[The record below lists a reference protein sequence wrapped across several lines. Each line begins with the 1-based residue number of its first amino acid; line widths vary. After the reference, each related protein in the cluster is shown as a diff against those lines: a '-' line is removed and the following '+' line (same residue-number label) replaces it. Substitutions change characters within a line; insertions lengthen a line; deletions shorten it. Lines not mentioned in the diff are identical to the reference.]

1 MARNWLASAELP
13 GKFWFLAVKRAA
25 EVCNYFPLRIDN
37 SHWATPLE
45 LAYGVKP
52 DLRLLFKVFAL
63 AAVRRERVGDSRLGK
78 FDSQSIPMIAVGRCP
93 NSTALQFYNPANGT
107 FVSSIDFK
115 FQNHVTSGAYFSM
128 KYQPVSFIYRL
139 DESTSVFAPT
149 FNIDSSVY
157 VHTHSPPL
165 LATVIGIPTYSAPDI
180 YTVAFKDGSI

>member
-1 MARNWLASAELP
+1 
-13 GKFWFLAVKRAA
+13 
-25 EVCNYFPLRIDN
+25 
-37 SHWATPLE
+37 
-45 LAYGVKP
+45 
-52 DLRLLFKVFAL
+52 
-63 AAVRRERVGDSRLGK
+63 
-78 FDSQSIPMIAVGRCP
+78 MIAVGWCP

-107 FVSSIDFK
+107 YVSSIDFK
-115 FQNHVTSGAYFSM
+115 FKNHVTSGAYFSM

-157 VHTHSPPL
+157 VHTHSPPS